1 MSYRPSLRGSY
12 RLRQAATVA
21 GALVVMVGAGLP
33 WSQGT
38 RDISPFHL
46 SLKWLFG
53 RAAGTDADPVK
64 SIGMVI
70 LLLVGVIVFGLVTA
84 GRGITIVGGVGA
96 VLVPLAFALSVIRT
110 SRPLFDVL
118 GLGVYLTVVGGAI
131 AITGTVLGAGARRR
145 R

>member
-1 MSYRPSLRGSY
+1 MITRPSLRGSF

-33 WSQGT
+33 WSKGT

-46 SLKWLFG
+46 SLKWLIG
-53 RAAGTDADPVK
+53 GSAGTDAEPLK

-70 LLLVGVIVFGLVTA
+70 LVLVGVIVFGLVTA
-84 GRGITIVGGVGA
+84 GRGVTIAGGLGA
-96 VLVPLAFALSVIRT
+96 MAVPLAFAFSVTRT

-118 GLGVYLTVVGGAI
+118 GLGVYLTVAGGAI
-131 AITGTVLGAGARRR
+131 AIIGTLLGAGRRR